1 MKIIKYINTFA
12 IALPFL
18 IALTYPIIE
27 ENAIFLSLYS
37 TKVTGFVQ
45 VILGITLFF
54 KNPKDKFFKA
64 YLISLLLFF
73 GLWYFNMN
81 VYYVNFLTNFL
92 LPIPLILA
100 VYLSVLIY
108 KRKQL

>member
-1 MKIIKYINTFA
+1 MKIIKYMNSFA

-37 TKVTGFVQ
+37 TMVTGFVQ
-45 VILGITLFF
+45 AILGITLFF
-54 KNPKDKFFKA
+54 KNPKDKFINA
-64 YLISLLLFF
+64 YLISVLLFF
-73 GLWYFNMN
+73 GLWYYNASIN
-81 VYYVNFLTNFL
+81 YVNFLTNFL

-100 VYLSVLIY
+100 IYLSVLIY
-108 KRKQL
+108 RRKLL

>member
-1 MKIIKYINTFA
+1 MKIIKYMNSFA

-37 TKVTGFVQ
+37 TMVTGFVQ

-54 KNPKDKFFKA
+54 KNPKDKFINA
-64 YLISLLLFF
+64 YLISVLLFF

-81 VYYVNFLTNFL
+81 VYYLNFLTNFL

-100 VYLSVLIY
+100 IYLSVLIY
-108 KRKQL
+108 RRKLL